1 MHYKTPSGWEYE
13 NYKQFSGPPGKWNLG
28 KYFKGQTKPKK
39 GENGVPNQVYWGM
52 VAEHCR
58 NNKCSREI
66 AIAAVDELIII
77 QQQEAE
83 RNMSSFERRVLK
95 LMKKRNLPKH
105 KAEKIV
111 SKSIKRE
118 KKAAW
123 KKKKRRDGAKN
134 NNQNNQ

>member
-13 NYKQFSGPPGKWNLG
+13 NYKQFSGPPGKWNLS

-39 GENGVPNQVYWGM
+39 GENGVPKQVYWGM

-83 RNMSSFERRVLK
+83 RNMTGRERRVLK
-95 LMKKRNLPKH
+95 LMEKRKLPRH
-105 KAEKIV
+105 VAEKIV
-111 SKSIKRE
+111 SDNA
-118 KKAAW
+118 KKAR
-123 KKKKRRDGAKN
+123 KKKKRRKKKN